1 MLTNVNIIFVGL
13 SCFADVKKSS
23 KYVVLS
29 EFVGVNKMHVL
40 RVTAKGG

>member
-1 MLTNVNIIFVGL
+1 MLTKVDIFVDL

-23 KYVVLS
+23 KYATLS

-40 RVTAKGG
+40 RLTAKER